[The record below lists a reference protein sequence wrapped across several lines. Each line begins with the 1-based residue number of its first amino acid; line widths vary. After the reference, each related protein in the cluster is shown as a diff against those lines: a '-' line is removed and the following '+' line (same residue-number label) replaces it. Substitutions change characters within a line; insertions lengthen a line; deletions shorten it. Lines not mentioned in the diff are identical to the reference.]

1 MNRIAEI
8 LLDWYAREGRDL
20 PWRRTRDPYRIWLS
34 EVILQQT
41 RVAQGM
47 EYYLRFTER
56 FPDVASLAAAPEDE
70 VLKLWQGLG
79 YYSRARNLRAAAR
92 EVVERFGGVFPR
104 SLDDVRSLRGVGDY
118 TAAAICSAAYDA
130 PCAVVD
136 GNVYRVLSRL
146 FDLAEPIDTTAGKR
160 AFACLAQSQLDAAH
174 PGRYNQAI
182 MDFGALQCTPANPSC
197 NDCPLRDECLS
208 LAAGTV
214 AERPVKAG
222 RTRIRPRYLNYLH
235 LECGGRIAL
244 RRRPEGD
251 IWQGLYDLPAIES
264 DRPLDFTEL
273 AAAPPFRDMFGT
285 LPYRLVRTIR
295 MPKHQLSHQTLH
307 AAYHRLA
314 LDAWPSAAGGW
325 TLVPYEQLEDYAIPR
340 LLDRYYADRRDPLVA
355 FAGQMTGV
363 EGYVE
368 STASGFL
375 ASCSMAA
382 KLKGEPL
389 PDFPRETAIGALAA
403 YISDESVTV
412 FQPMNVNFG
421 ILTPL
426 DRRVKGKAN
435 KNLAIAQRSLAI
447 IDQMTGQEGTE

>member
-8 LLDWYAREGRDL
+8 LLDWYSREGRDL

-182 MDFGALQCTPANPSC
+182 MDFGAIQCTPASPRC
-197 NDCPLRDECLS
+197 EACPLSESCLA

-214 AERPVKAG
+214 ADRPVKRG
-222 RTRIRPRYLNYLH
+222 KTRVRDRWFNYLH
-235 LECGGRIAL
+235 VASGDRVLLHRREGR
-244 RRRPEGD
+244 D
-251 IWQGLYDLPAIES
+251 IWQGLYEFPLIETGAPVEFP
-264 DRPLDFTEL
+264 DL
-273 AAAPPFRDMFGT
+273 AALPQFRRLLGDG
-285 LPYRLVRTIR
+285 PWHLVRSVSLPR
-295 MPKHQLSHQTLH
+295 HQLSHQRLH
-307 AAYHRLA
+307 AVVHRIETPA
-314 LDAWPSAAGGW
+314 FTPAAAAMA
-325 TLVPYEQLEDYAIPR
+325 VPADSLGDYAVPR
-340 LLDRYYADRRDPLVA
+340 LVDRYLMQ
-355 FAGQMTGV
+355 AG
-363 EGYVE
+363 
-368 STASGFL
+368 
-375 ASCSMAA
+375 
-382 KLKGEPL
+382 
-389 PDFPRETAIGALAA
+389 
-403 YISDESVTV
+403 SDDSS
-412 FQPMNVNFG
+412 F
-421 ILTPL
+421 
-426 DRRVKGKAN
+426 
-435 KNLAIAQRSLAI
+435 
-447 IDQMTGQEGTE
+447 

>member
-56 FPDVASLAAAPEDE
+56 VLDVASLAAAPEDE

-222 RTRIRPRYLNYLH
+222 RIRIRPRYLNYLH

-314 LDAWPSAAGGW
+314 LDAWPSAAEGW

-340 LLDRYYADRRDPLVA
+340 LLDRYFER
-355 FAGQMTGV
+355 
-363 EGYVE
+363 
-368 STASGFL
+368 
-375 ASCSMAA
+375 
-382 KLKGEPL
+382 
-389 PDFPRETAIGALAA
+389 IGN
-403 YISDESVTV
+403 SDT
-412 FQPMNVNFG
+412 
-421 ILTPL
+421 
-426 DRRVKGKAN
+426 
-435 KNLAIAQRSLAI
+435 
-447 IDQMTGQEGTE
+447 